1 MSGCIFCAIAAREIP
16 ATVVHED
23 ELVVAIRDNNPQAPT
38 HVLVMPREHIASA
51 AEITGDHAGLWNR
64 MLSVA
69 QGVAKAAGIAGRGYR
84 LVVNVG
90 QEGGQTVD
98 HLHMHV
104 LGGRQMTWP
113 PG

>member
-1 MSGCIFCAIAAREIP
+1 MNECIFCAIVAREIP
-16 ATVVHED
+16 ATFVGED
-23 ELVVAIRDNNPQAPT
+23 DRVIAIRDNNPQAPT

-51 AEITGDHAGLWNR
+51 TELTAAHADLWNR

-69 QGVAKAAGIAGRGYR
+69 QDVSTAEGITDKGYR
-84 LVVNVG
+84 LVVNAG
-90 QEGGQTVD
+90 KQGGQTVD